1 MNKRDGVKRRTG
13 DLKLI
18 QELNR
23 SIILDTIRQYGP
35 ISRSEIAKRNKLSPT
50 TVTSAVGELIRD
62 ALVCEVGVGESNGGR
77 KPILVQFSPD
87 SRFLIGI
94 SLSGSKLTIAQM
106 NLEARVRKKETHPL
120 KLQQGESVLRFL
132 LDTIERF
139 LAQVGS
145 LDNCVGISIVTQ
157 GIVDAATGV
166 IRYNPKLRLRDAP
179 VKEMVEQRFQLKTWV
194 DNDTNAYLLAEKTL
208 EQFRHYQNML
218 YVTIGDGLG
227 ASLLMDGAIYRGYK
241 GGAGEFGHTTIDRAG
256 MRCDCGNIGCLENY
270 VSWPAIYSKLLSA
283 LAKGKASSIMELVE
297 GDISRI
303 NAKIFRLALTEKDA
317 LAISILEETAS
328 YLAAGMVN
336 LIHLFNPEVIIL
348 GGEIAFENELLIEK
362 VREYVS
368 EYAHGILTEEL
379 ELRPNS
385 LGEDVEVVGAAAIL
399 LQNTFQFSLSL

>member
-50 TVTSAVGELIRD
+50 TVTSAVSDLIRD
-62 ALVCEVGVGESNGGR
+62 ALVSEVGVGESNGGR

-94 SLSGSKLTIAQM
+94 SISGSKLTIAQM
-106 NLEARVRKKETHPL
+106 NLEARIRKKEAYPI
-120 KLQQGESVLRFL
+120 KLNQGDSVLAFL
-132 LDTIERF
+132 MDVIERF
-139 LAQVGS
+139 LSQAGS
-145 LDNCVGISIVTQ
+145 LDNCMGISIVTQ
-157 GIVDAATGV
+157 GIVDSAKGV

-179 VKEMVEQRFQLKTWV
+179 VKEMVEQRFGVDTWV

-208 EQFRHYQNML
+208 GHFRHYQNML

-283 LAKGKASSIMELVE
+283 LAKGKASSIMALAHDDLNE
-297 GDISRI
+297 I
-303 NAKIFRLALTEKDA
+303 NAKMFRQALAEKDA
-317 LAISILEETAS
+317 LAVSILEETAS

-348 GGEIAFENELLIEK
+348 GGEIAFENGLLIEK
-362 VREYVS
+362 VREYVC

-379 ELRPNS
+379 EIRPNS

-399 LQNTFQFSLSL
+399 LQDVFQFSL